1 MLCLGRIITLLCC
14 LVLICSVMLSVY
26 YLTRLHP
33 VVIISSPVLNVTLD
47 PDIGGDDS
55 TDQFDSAQKS
65 QSQKL
70 LFQSK

>member
-1 MLCLGRIITLLCC
+1 MLCLGRIVTLLCC
-14 LVLICSVMLSVY
+14 LVLICSVMVGVY

-55 TDQFDSAQKS
+55 TGA
-65 QSQKL
+65 
-70 LFQSK
+70 